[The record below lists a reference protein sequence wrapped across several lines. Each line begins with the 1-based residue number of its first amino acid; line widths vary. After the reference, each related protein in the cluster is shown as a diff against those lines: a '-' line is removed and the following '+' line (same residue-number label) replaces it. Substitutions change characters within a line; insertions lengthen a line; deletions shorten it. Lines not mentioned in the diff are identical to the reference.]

1 MINLLD
7 RSLEEGSF
15 PDYGARRGK
24 LGDLVKK
31 AADLRKRRKQRGQ
44 SANKSALMGGRGGGG
59 AGPPRVKP
67 KEDSNT
73 IGLADSD
80 LVQVQE
86 QVMRQQDQSLDTIHA
101 QVRRVNEMARNIGDE
116 GKLQDRLL
124 DEVYDEQESVN
135 RKMRA
140 EQSRMDK
147 VLRSAGNGKGMCV
160 ICLLVGAI
168 VVICLIFFKVILN

>member
-1 MINLLD
+1 
-7 RSLEEGSF
+7 
-15 PDYGARRGK
+15 
-24 LGDLVKK
+24 
-31 AADLRKRRKQRGQ
+31 
-44 SANKSALMGGRGGGG
+44 
-59 AGPPRVKP
+59 
-67 KEDSNT
+67 
-73 IGLADSD
+73 
-80 LVQVQE
+80 
-86 QVMRQQDQSLDTIHA
+86 MRQQDQSLDTIHA

-116 GKLQDRLL
+116 RKLQDRLL